1 MKKEKDSFR
10 DYLIEFPNYLSI
22 FIFPL
27 YFLTLSPILLD
38 ISKSTGIDTG
48 DLNLI
53 FTFFTMGSVIGQL
66 TSVLYNK
73 KFKSLTIIVTGFIV
87 LIPITIILSLTG
99 ELYVFYILYLI
110 CGYILGAIWMQANQ
124 NLLRSRIKNKDR
136 LITIGLSFYPVGA
149 LISPYISFALVARGL
164 DWRYIY
170 YLLILLI
177 LLILSLYLSITRKI
191 KYLVMEP
198 EKKLSLKEIF
208 SQKSKNILF
217 ILTAAMLLLYTMSET
232 VIATWAPTFFR
243 SEKFFNM
250 GEAALLISLFWAG
263 ILAGRAITGV
273 LAGRIKANHLILMLS
288 LLSLTAIIILYF
300 SQGKNSNLAIMI
312 FVGLGYSSIFP
323 LLISSGSTIYKS
335 GTGIP
340 LTILFASANLGIASA
355 PYLTRFLSGFGMLAS
370 VALAPILMM
379 GVVVLVVS
387 SIIYHGRLNKN
398 HFQMDDIK
406 KVRTRT

>member
-1 MKKEKDSFR
+1 MINNKDSFK

-38 ISKSTGIDTG
+38 ISKSTGIETG

-53 FTFFTMGSVIGQL
+53 FTFFTIGSVIGQL

-87 LIPITIILSLTG
+87 LIPATIILSLTNG
-99 ELYVFYILYLI
+99 LYAFYVLYLI
-110 CGYILGAIWMQANQ
+110 CGYILGVIWLQVNQ
-124 NLLRSRIKNKDR
+124 NILRSRIKNKDR

-149 LISPYISFALVARGL
+149 LISPYISFTLVARGI

-177 LLILSLYLSITRKI
+177 ILILSLYLLITRKI
-191 KYLVMEP
+191 KYL
-198 EKKLSLKEIF
+198 SLKPEERISIKKVF

-217 ILTAAMLLLYTMSET
+217 ILTAVMLLFYTMSET

-243 SEKFFNM
+243 SERLFNV

-263 ILAGRAITGV
+263 ILIGRVITGI
-273 LAGRIKANHLILMLS
+273 LAGAVKTNLLILVLS
-288 LLSLTAIIILYF
+288 LLSIAAIIILYF
-300 SQGKNSNLAIMI
+300 SQSKNSNLAIMVL
-312 FVGLGYSSIFP
+312 VGVGYSSIFP
-323 LLISSGSTIYKS
+323 LLISFGSTIYKS
-335 GTGIP
+335 GSGIL
-340 LTILFASANLGIASA
+340 LTILFASANIGIAMA
-355 PYLTRFLSGFGMLAS
+355 PYLTRSFSRFGMLAS
-370 VALAPILMM
+370 ISLAPILMM
-379 GVVVLVVS
+379 VLVVLIIS
-387 SIIYHGRLNKN
+387 LIIYSKILNK
-398 HFQMDDIK
+398 
-406 KVRTRT
+406 RTAE